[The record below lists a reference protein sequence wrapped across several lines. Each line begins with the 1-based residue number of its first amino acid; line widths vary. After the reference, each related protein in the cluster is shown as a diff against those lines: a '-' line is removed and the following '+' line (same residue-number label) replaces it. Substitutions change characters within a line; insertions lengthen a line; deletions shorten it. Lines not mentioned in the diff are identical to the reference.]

1 MSGETQICGDS
12 PVALSLE
19 LIPVTNLLFSAL
31 VVIIGLMA
39 WRKTK
44 SEVPLYI
51 AGAFVLFGISH
62 LATLLGVA
70 AAFEVPLLIV
80 RIIGYVLIIGTL
92 YRMYA
97 QGGE

>member
-1 MSGETQICGDS
+1 M
-12 PVALSLE
+12 ALSLE

-31 VVIIGLMA
+31 VVIVGLMA

-44 SEVPLYI
+44 TEVPLYI
-51 AGAFVLFGISH
+51 AGAFLLFGISH

-70 AAFEVPLLIV
+70 AAFEIPLLMV
-80 RIIGYVLIIGTL
+80 RIIGYVLVIGML

-97 QGGE
+97 EGE